1 MPGIRKSSKRKQGK
15 TVPVLGAAGLSLSM
29 VGSAAAHV
37 GAGTADLPAQKIAP
51 NHEITLGEEEMSD
64 VSLATF
70 YVFDKESMQGSRGV
84 KVAAGLRTL
93 RRMRRLWKG
102 LRQGL
107 RRRVARLRRVP
118 RLRLRWWLW
127 RRLVG
132 LGLWRLLHVLGR
144 LPLLLDRVFARSR
157 CQMFP
162 AMAGLRCCPAKS
174 HLDADFA

>member
-84 KVAAGLRTL
+84 KVAAGCGRCGGCGGCG
-93 RRMRRLWKG
+93 RGCGRGCGGGWRGCAGCRG
-102 LRQGL
+102 CGCGGGCGGG
-107 RRRVARLRRVP
+107 
-118 RLRLRWWLW
+118 WWGW
-127 RRLVG
+127 G
-132 LGLWRLLHVLGR
+132 YGG
-144 LPLLLDRVFARSR
+144 
-157 CQMFP
+157 
-162 AMAGLRCCPAKS
+162 CCMS
-174 HLDADFA
+174 WGGCRYC